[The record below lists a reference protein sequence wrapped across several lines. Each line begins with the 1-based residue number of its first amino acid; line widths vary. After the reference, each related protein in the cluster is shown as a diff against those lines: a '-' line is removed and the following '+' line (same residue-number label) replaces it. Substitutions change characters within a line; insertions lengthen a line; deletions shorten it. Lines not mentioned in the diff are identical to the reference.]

1 MKLARWLVWRAER
14 KKVFS
19 LCENGQE
26 REGGEGTSLERAS
39 ESYLLVRRQCV
50 VP

>member
-1 MKLARWLVWRAER
+1 MLGLEGREE
-14 KKVFS
+14 KVFS

-26 REGGEGTSLERAS
+26 REGGEGKTLERAS
-39 ESYLLVRRQCV
+39 ESCLLVKRQWV